1 LIDHRSQHKPIVSA
15 KGTVIDDEVGK
26 REAELI
32 AARRNNLAALR
43 ERGIDPFRAT
53 RFDVTAH
60 AAELATRYA
69 GLANQEHAQAQTH
82 ALAGRLMA
90 VRGQGKIIFADI
102 DDVSGRFQ
110 LYLKKDELDAA
121 FEAFKHLDRG
131 DFVGVRGFVFRSK
144 MGELTLHVTSLEVLG
159 KALAPLPD
167 KWHGLTDIEKRY
179 RQRYV
184 DLAVNPHV
192 RDVFITRSKI
202 IAEMRRFIDARGF
215 FECETPVL
223 LHVAGGATARPFLT
237 RSNALNDVQLTLR
250 IATELNLKRLIV
262 GGLERVYEI
271 GRIFRNE
278 GIDTTHNPEF
288 TMLELYAAYWSV
300 HEMMRFNEELFA
312 HLVRVVHGGDSVL
325 YREDPISFATPFARI
340 GYLDAMKEFGALER
354 EQLLDFAGAQEILRE
369 FGIPPSPTHAH
380 ALDKIFERV
389 VEPHLL
395 VPTFVY
401 GYPVILSPLAKRMAH
416 DPELTERYEL
426 FGAYMELSNAFTELN
441 DPDDQRRRFE
451 LQMAEKSAGD
461 QEVPPPDWDFVNAL
475 EIGMPPTA
483 GIGIGVDRLV
493 MLLTNNT
500 SIRDVLLFPL
510 QRPLT

>member
-1 LIDHRSQHKPIVSA
+1 LNDE
-15 KGTVIDDEVGK
+15 EVGK

-53 RFDVTAH
+53 RFDVTVH
-60 AAELATRYA
+60 AADLAARYA
-69 GLANQEHAQAQTH
+69 PLADQEHAQDETH
-82 ALAGRLMA
+82 AIAGRLMA
-90 VRGQGKIIFADI
+90 ARGQGKVIFADI

-110 LYLKKDELDAA
+110 LYLKKDELGATFD
-121 FEAFKHLDRG
+121 AFKELDRG
-131 DFVGVRGFVFRSK
+131 DFVGARGFVFRSK
-144 MGELTLHVTSLEVLG
+144 MGELTLHVTSFEVLG

-167 KWHGLTDIEKRY
+167 KWHGLTDVEKRY

-192 RDVFITRSKI
+192 REVFIARSKI
-202 IAEMRRFIDARGF
+202 VAEMRRFIDARGF
-215 FECETPVL
+215 LECETPVL
-223 LHVAGGATARPFLT
+223 LHIAGGAVARPFLT
-237 RSNALNDVQLTLR
+237 RSNALGDLQLTLR

-300 HEMMRFNEELFA
+300 HEMMQFNEDLFA
-312 HLVRVVHGGDSVL
+312 HLVHVMHASDTLMYGEDS
-325 YREDPISFATPFARI
+325 ISFAQPFARI
-340 GYLDAMKEFGALER
+340 GYLEAMKEYGGLER
-354 EQLLDFAGAQEILRE
+354 EQLLDFAGAQSILHD
-369 FGIPPSPTHAH
+369 FGVPPSPTHAH

-395 VPTFVY
+395 NPTFVY
-401 GYPVILSPLAKRMAH
+401 GYPVVLSPLAKRMA
-416 DPELTERYEL
+416 DDLELTERYEL

-451 LQMAEKSAGD
+451 LQIAERSAGD
-461 QEVPPPDWDFVNAL
+461 EEVPPPDWDFVNAL

-493 MLLTNNT
+493 MLLTNNA
-500 SIRDVLLFPL
+500 SIRDVVLFPL
-510 QRPLT
+510 QRPLQ

>member
-1 LIDHRSQHKPIVSA
+1 ML
-15 KGTVIDDEVGK
+15 TMNDDDLGK

-32 AARRNNLAALR
+32 AARRTNLAALR
-43 ERGIDPFRAT
+43 ERGIDPFAAT

-69 GLANQEHAQAQTH
+69 SLASQEHAPDQTH
-82 ALAGRLMA
+82 AIAGRLMA
-90 VRGQGKIIFADI
+90 RRGQGKVIFADL

-110 LYLKKDELDAA
+110 LYLKKDDLGPAFDAFLD
-121 FEAFKHLDRG
+121 LDRG
-131 DFVGVRGFVFRSK
+131 DFVGARGFVFRSK
-144 MGELTLHVTSLEVLG
+144 MGELTLHVTSFEVLG

-167 KWHGLTDIEKRY
+167 KWHGLTDVEKRY

-192 RDVFITRSKI
+192 RDVFIARSRI
-202 IAEMRRFIDARGF
+202 VAEMRRFIDARGF

-223 LHVAGGATARPFLT
+223 LHVAGGASARPFLT
-237 RSNALNDVQLTLR
+237 RSNALGDLQLTLR

-288 TMLELYAAYWSV
+288 TTLELYAAFWSV
-300 HEMMRFNEELFA
+300 HEMMEFNEALLA
-312 HLVRVVHGGDSVL
+312 HLVRTVHGGDGL
-325 YREDPISFATPFARI
+325 TYGTDAISFATPFARL
-340 GYLDAMKEFGALER
+340 GYLEGLKEYAGLER
-354 EQLLDFAGAQEILRE
+354 EALLDPAGAQAILRDL
-369 FGIPPSPTHAH
+369 GIPPSPTHAH

-395 VPTFVY
+395 QPTFVY
-401 GYPVILSPLAKRMAH
+401 GYPVVLSPLAKRMAG

-426 FGAYMELSNAFTELN
+426 FAAHMELANAFSELN

-451 LQMAEKSAGD
+451 LQIAERSAGD
-461 QEVPPPDWDFVNAL
+461 EEVPEPDWDFVNAL
-475 EIGMPPTA
+475 EVGMPPTA
-483 GIGIGVDRLV
+483 GIGIGIDRLV
-493 MLLTNNT
+493 MLLTNNA

-510 QRPLT
+510 QRPLS